1 MVRLLSWFLIAFVL
15 LLVFGFVKMFFV
27 DRFNWRLWPAIRRAR
42 RDIRKVARQRIPDAE
57 VYSSQGATAISA
69 GYLSFCIRTDTDKQR
84 DLLRQDPDIHRQ
96 FRDALI
102 RAGYPQDTDS
112 VVHFGIESQETVDR
126 DYGGSWHEA
135 SQMP

>member
-1 MVRLLSWFLIAFVL
+1 MMRLLLVSLIAFVL
-15 LLVFGFVKMFFV
+15 LLVFGFVRMFFF
-27 DRFNWRLWPAIRRAR
+27 DLYNWKLWPAIRRAR
-42 RDIRKVARQRIPDAE
+42 RDIRKVARQRIPNAQ

-69 GYLSFCIRTDTDKQR
+69 GHLSFCIRTDTDKER

-102 RAGYPQDTDS
+102 RAGYPKETHP
-112 VVHFGIESQETVDR
+112 VVHFSIESQETVDR
-126 DYGGSWHEA
+126 DYGGSWDEA